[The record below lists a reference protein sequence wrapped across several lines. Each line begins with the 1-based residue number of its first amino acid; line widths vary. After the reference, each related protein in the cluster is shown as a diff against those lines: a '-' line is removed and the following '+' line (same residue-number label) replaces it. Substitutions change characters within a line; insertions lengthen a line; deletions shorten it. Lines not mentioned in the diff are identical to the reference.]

1 MRLEMDGKFYRYRRG
16 RLVLIPSEWV
26 DKIPTQRTMRNRQ
39 SKSTRKLRNLM
50 KGNFKVKIEK
60 VEKILLNQEMKREPK
75 LP

>member
-1 MRLEMDGKFYRYRRG
+1 
-16 RLVLIPSEWV
+16 
-26 DKIPTQRTMRNRQ
+26 
-39 SKSTRKLRNLM
+39 M